1 MMQSIAYSLL
11 PCTLALT
18 VIPALRMRMSVSS
31 TCVTFSTN
39 ARGASSF
46 PLRLHQFTVLIA
58 LFYKKPNLYLANT
71 RDPNAL
77 CIDAS
82 NCAVET
88 STHAPSLLMTSARV
102 RERAPAL
109 KPRLLRLIRPFGD
122 ARISAQVRERVQ
134 VQVRA
139 GERHLS
145 IKFERSKGGDPQ
157 APVSDSPVVRERR
170 PITLNLSRTSLEA

>member
-1 MMQSIAYSLL
+1 
-11 PCTLALT
+11 
-18 VIPALRMRMSVSS
+18 
-31 TCVTFSTN
+31 
-39 ARGASSF
+39 
-46 PLRLHQFTVLIA
+46 
-58 LFYKKPNLYLANT
+58 
-71 RDPNAL
+71 
-77 CIDAS
+77 
-82 NCAVET
+82 
-88 STHAPSLLMTSARV
+88 MTSARV

-170 PITLNLSRTSLEA
+170 PITLNLSCTSLEA

>member
-1 MMQSIAYSLL
+1 MMQSIAYSSL

-31 TCVTFSTN
+31 TRVTFSTN

-58 LFYKKPNLYLANT
+58 FFYKPNLYLANT

-88 STHAPSLLMTSARV
+88 THAPSLLMTSARV
-102 RERAPAL
+102 RERAHAL
-109 KPRLLRLIRPFGD
+109 KPRLLRLIRPSVMHGFQPKFVNGSKSKCAQ
-122 ARISAQVRERVQ
+122 ARGVF
-134 VQVRA
+134 
-139 GERHLS
+139 S

-157 APVSDSPVVRERR
+157 ALVSDSPVVRERR
-170 PITLNLSRTSLEA
+170 PITLNLSRTNLEA

>member
-31 TCVTFSTN
+31 TRVTFSTN
-39 ARGASSF
+39 TRDASSF

-58 LFYKKPNLYLANT
+58 FFYKKPNLYLANT

-102 RERAPAL
+102 RERAHAL
-109 KPRLLRLIRPFGD
+109 KPRLLRLIRPSVMHGFQPKSVNGSKSKCAQ
-122 ARISAQVRERVQ
+122 ARGVFP
-134 VQVRA
+134 
-139 GERHLS
+139 
-145 IKFERSKGGDPQ
+145 FER
-157 APVSDSPVVRERR
+157 ALVSDSPVVRERR
-170 PITLNLSRTSLEA
+170 PITLNLRRTSLEA

>member
-31 TCVTFSTN
+31 TRVTFSTN

-58 LFYKKPNLYLANT
+58 FFYKKPNLYLANT

-77 CIDAS
+77 CI
-82 NCAVET
+82 
-88 STHAPSLLMTSARV
+88 R
-102 RERAPAL
+102 
-109 KPRLLRLIRPFGD
+109 GY
-122 ARISAQVRERVQ
+122 
-134 VQVRA
+134 
-139 GERHLS
+139 
-145 IKFERSKGGDPQ
+145 
-157 APVSDSPVVRERR
+157 
-170 PITLNLSRTSLEA
+170 

>member
-11 PCTLALT
+11 PRTLALT

-31 TCVTFSTN
+31 TRVTFSTN

-88 STHAPSLLMTSARV
+88 TYAPSLLMTSARV
-102 RERAPAL
+102 RERAHAL

-122 ARISAQVRERVQ
+122 ARISTQVCERVQ

-139 GERHLS
+139 GERRL
-145 IKFERSKGGDPQ
+145 FY
-157 APVSDSPVVRERR
+157 
-170 PITLNLSRTSLEA
+170 